1 MFNEFYDELYER
13 LTKFLDELLVKE
25 TDPVKRLAGAL
36 QEIQKVLTELRE
48 KVLSRPFPSKQIE
61 VAFFKTI
68 KPKFYALRI
77 YQLELY
83 GLDMNKPG
91 GLKDALLA
99 YYREELRQVQRFFN
113 QHAFL
118 YHYFKSD
125 FTEMD
130 HLYFLRGVEVPVVL
144 VPEMPDLGP
153 EYSTVMDYLFSKFMA
168 YELLQVEIIKRIGG
182 LDGTLIVT
190 EKPPVKPMPA
200 LKWTGSHVNL
210 VELIYGLYYT
220 LQFNNGD
227 ADVTQIT
234 ALMEAMFSV
243 KLRDAHH
250 SFVEIRRRKVD
261 SPARFLEQ
269 MAAAI
274 RQRVDDDLDYKPRLK
289 QALKN
294 QTDQRPS
301 H

>member
-1 MFNEFYDELYER
+1 MNEFYEELYER
-13 LTKFLDELLVKE
+13 LTKFLSELLVKDP
-25 TDPVKRLAGAL
+25 DPVNRLSAVL
-36 QEIQKVLTELRE
+36 QEMQKVLSALRE
-48 KVLSRPFPSKQIE
+48 KVFSGAFPSKQEEI
-61 VAFFKTI
+61 AYFKTV

-83 GLDMNKPG
+83 GLDMNKPAG
-91 GLKDALLA
+91 IKDALLA
-99 YYREELRQVQRFFN
+99 YYREELRQAERFFK

-118 YHYFKSD
+118 YQYYKSG

-144 VPEMPDLGP
+144 LPEMPDLGP
-153 EYSTVMDYLFSKFMA
+153 DYSTAMDYLFSKFMA
-168 YELLQVEIIKRIGG
+168 YELLQGEIIKRIGG
-182 LDGTLIVT
+182 LDGTLVIT
-190 EKPPVKPMPA
+190 DKPTVKPVPI

-227 ADVTQIT
+227 ADVTEIV
-234 ALMEAMFSV
+234 ALMEATFSI

-294 QTDQRPS
+294 QSDQRAS

>member
-1 MFNEFYDELYER
+1 MFNEFYDALYER
-13 LTKFLDELLVKE
+13 LAKFLSELLMKE
-25 TDPVKRLAGAL
+25 PEPVKRLSGPL
-36 QEIQKVLTELRE
+36 QEIQKVLSELRE
-48 KVLSRPFPSKQIE
+48 KVLSRTFSSKSIE
-61 VAFFKTI
+61 ISFFKTI

-83 GLDMNKPG
+83 GLDMNRPAAV
-91 GLKDALLA
+91 KDALLA
-99 YYREELRQVQRFFN
+99 YYREELRQVERFFK

-118 YHYFKSD
+118 YQYFKSG

-130 HLYFLRGVEVPVVL
+130 HLYFRRAVEVPVVL

-168 YELLQVEIIKRIGG
+168 YELLQAEIIKRIGG
-182 LDGTLIVT
+182 LDGTLVVT
-190 EKPPVKPMPA
+190 DRPPVKPVPA

-227 ADVTQIT
+227 ADVTEIV
-234 ALMEAMFSV
+234 ALMEATFSI

-274 RQRVDDDLDYKPRLK
+274 RQRVDDDLDYKPHLK

-294 QTDQRPS
+294 QTNPRTS